1 MNKYLAFFTT
11 LTLDK
16 FNAYI
21 ELMRFDRPIGFL
33 LLLWPTLVALWI
45 AAGGFPTIDLLL
57 IFSIGV
63 VVMRSAGCVINDH
76 ADRHVDGH
84 VERTKSR
91 PLVSGKVTVE
101 EARMLFFSLL
111 VVALILVLLLN
122 RVTLYWAIAGAA
134 LTILYPL
141 AKRYTWFPQVM
152 LGVTFAWSI
161 PMAFTANQ
169 VAVTELVWLIYFTNL
184 IWIVMY
190 DTIYAMVDR
199 DDDLKIGVRS
209 TAILFGD
216 ADRMLIGMMQVMA
229 LGGMVLVGVV
239 QNYSLWYYLPLL
251 AVVGL
256 FGWQQYLIRDRQ
268 PANCFKAFL
277 NNNYVGA
284 SWFLGVLLEYLF
296 HQV

>member
-1 MNKYLAFFTT
+1 MNNYLAFFTNFN
-11 LTLDK
+11 LDK
-16 FNAYI
+16 LQAYF

-33 LLLWPTLVALWI
+33 LLLWPTFVALWI

-57 IFSIGV
+57 IFAAGV

-76 ADRHVDGH
+76 ADRDVDGH
-84 VERTKSR
+84 VERTRSR
-91 PLVSGKVTVE
+91 PLVAGKVTVE
-101 EARMLFFSLL
+101 EARMLFLCLMLIAL
-111 VVALILVLLLN
+111 VLVLLLN
-122 RVTLYWAIAGAA
+122 LTTVYWAIAGAA

-161 PMAFTANQ
+161 PMAFTAND

-190 DTIYAMVDR
+190 DTLYAMVDR
-199 DDDLKIGVRS
+199 EDDVKIGVRS

-216 ADRMLIGMMQVMA
+216 ADRMLVGMMQAMA
-229 LGGMVLVGVV
+229 LGGMVLIGVV
-239 QNYSLWYYLPLL
+239 QNFSPWYYLPLV
-251 AVVGL
+251 AVAGL
-256 FGWQQYLIRDRQ
+256 FVWQQYLIKDRL
-268 PANCFKAFL
+268 PTNCFKAFL

-284 SWFLGVLLEYLF
+284 SWFLAVLLEYLF
-296 HQV
+296 H